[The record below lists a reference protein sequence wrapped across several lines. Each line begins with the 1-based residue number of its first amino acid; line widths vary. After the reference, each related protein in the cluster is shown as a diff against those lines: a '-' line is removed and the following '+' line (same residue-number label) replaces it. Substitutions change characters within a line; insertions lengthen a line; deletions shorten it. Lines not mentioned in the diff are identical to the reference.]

1 MPLRAAG
8 FILDLVNS
16 TTALIT
22 ASLLTT
28 LTAFAAAPA
37 IGVVTASGHFTVD
50 RARVWGNATL
60 FSGGRIETDAAS
72 SQATLANGVTIQLAA
87 KSSASVMDNRVT
99 LWTGTSQVAWTGTG
113 QIAAP
118 DSYEI
123 AAGAFAI
130 RGVGAAARVRVGW
143 GPDGM
148 LEVASLMGNA
158 RVATAKDGLVL
169 ASIPAGRKMNFA
181 MQAAAGAVTRTGC
194 LVSKDGR
201 YLLQDQNTQEVI
213 EVTGTNPNLAPN
225 AGNRVIVSGTASNA
239 RPSINI
245 ATSVVNAATVT
256 PQSQGGCLSV
266 AAALDA
272 RTTPAG
278 APAPSAAK
286 ATPAQPAAAA
296 KPPATPAP
304 GGGGGGGGGG
314 MSAGAKVAVV
324 GVVVGGGAGA
334 AVALA
339 GKKSST
345 SQ

>member
-1 MPLRAAG
+1 M
-8 FILDLVNS
+8 NS

-99 LWTGTSQVAWTGTG
+99 LWTGTG
-113 QIAAP
+113 Q
-118 DSYEI
+118 I

-130 RGVGAAARVRVGW
+130 RGVGAAARVSVGW

-148 LEVASLMGNA
+148 LEVASLTGNA

-225 AGNRVIVSGTASNA
+225 AGNRVIVSGTASSA

-272 RTTPAG
+272 RT
-278 APAPSAAK
+278 APALPPVPSAAK
-286 ATPAQPAAAA
+286 ATPAQPASAA

-324 GVVVGGGAGA
+324 GVGVGGGAGA

-339 GKKSST
+339 SKKSST